1 MIHCMSRFFVP
12 TSGTES
18 WRALLAKPDLHWKE
32 GRSAWLLAHAWEE
45 AGGFPPEVKAVLT
58 SSDDSVIDGLEFVVG
73 FPEYETPLPGGS
85 RPSQTDLLVLARNS
99 SRQLVVIGVEGKV
112 DEPFG
117 PTVDEW
123 LEGATPGK
131 LERLGF
137 LCEKLGLDAS
147 MVSELRYQLLHRTV
161 AAMLEAKRFGAA
173 AAVMMV
179 HSFDAKGAGFDDF
192 SAFGQ
197 VLGVTA
203 ARDSVVSIAAPAN
216 LGLAWVGGI

>member
-1 MIHCMSRFFVP
+1 MNSMSGFFVP
-12 TSGTES
+12 TRGVED
-18 WRALLAKPDLHWKE
+18 WRLLLAKPDLHWKE
-32 GRSAWLLAHAWEE
+32 GRSAWLLAHAWEQ
-45 AGGFPPEVKAVLT
+45 AAGFPPGVKAVLDT
-58 SSDDSVIDGLEFVVG
+58 SGDPVLDGLEFIVG

-85 RPSQTDLLVLARNS
+85 RPSQTDLLALARNS
-99 SRQLVVIGVEGKV
+99 ARQLVVIGVEGKV

-117 PTVDEW
+117 PTVEEW
-123 LEGATPGK
+123 LDGASPGK

-161 AAMLEAKRFGAA
+161 AAMLEAGRFGAA

-179 HSFDAKGAGFDDF
+179 HSFDANGAGFDDF

-197 VLGVTA
+197 SLGVTPS
-203 ARDSVVSIAAPAN
+203 RDSVVAIAAPAN